1 MMLAYALP
9 PELLNSRTQGHP
21 PTRINEPTRNPTTLE
36 SFGAVRAVDNVNL
49 EVFAVEGAFE
59 NITPDDWPLL
69 RG

>member
-1 MMLAYALP
+1 M
-9 PELLNSRTQGHP
+9 NQ
-21 PTRINEPTRNPTTLE
+21 LE
-36 SFGAVRAVDNVNL
+36 IRRLSKSFGAVRAVDNVNL